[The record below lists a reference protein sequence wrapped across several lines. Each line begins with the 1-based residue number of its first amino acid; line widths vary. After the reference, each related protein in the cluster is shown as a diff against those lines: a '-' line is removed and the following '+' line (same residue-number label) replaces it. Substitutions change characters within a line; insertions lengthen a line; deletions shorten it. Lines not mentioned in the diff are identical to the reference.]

1 MVESDF
7 CANTGRADRGAR
19 SVDLWG
25 GRGFCILGGAAGLT
39 LDVDHSGE
47 PSNLARLLPIL
58 EALDAIYRIQRRLRP
73 TVNHLAS
80 PGRQNL
86 VTRYG
91 LVDLAGTVGRN
102 LGYPE
107 CCPTREKMDI
117 GEGARVRVLDLETL
131 IVSKRATAAKETTP
145 YGRSSGGRSPRR
157 KRRGGRL
164 DSSSLSSLFDRG
176 AQAKRVVLEID
187 GRGCRTPSPKRLQQP
202 QSTYLPPQTEA
213 KGWPLCVGLWKR
225 EIGAPFASH
234 PPAVVF
240 DGFLDGGVFFGKTH
254 QLQPDRVD

>member
-1 MVESDF
+1 M
-7 CANTGRADRGAR
+7 
-19 SVDLWG
+19 G

-91 LVDLAGTVGRN
+91 LVELAGTVGRN

-107 CCPTREKMDI
+107 LLPHSRGD
-117 GEGARVRVLDLETL
+117 GHWRVGPFRVLDLETL
-131 IVSKRATAAKETTP
+131 ILIKGAT
-145 YGRSSGGRSPRR
+145 GQR
-157 KRRGGRL
+157 
-164 DSSSLSSLFDRG
+164 
-176 AQAKRVVLEID
+176 
-187 GRGCRTPSPKRLQQP
+187 
-202 QSTYLPPQTEA
+202 
-213 KGWPLCVGLWKR
+213 
-225 EIGAPFASH
+225 
-234 PPAVVF
+234 
-240 DGFLDGGVFFGKTH
+240 
-254 QLQPDRVD
+254 

>member
-131 IVSKRATAAKETTP
+131 IVSKRATGQRK
-145 YGRSSGGRSPRR
+145 RPRR
-157 KRRGGRL
+157 MAGPPADARREEKEEGG
-164 DSSSLSSLFDRG
+164 DS
-176 AQAKRVVLEID
+176 
-187 GRGCRTPSPKRLQQP
+187 T
-202 QSTYLPPQTEA
+202 
-213 KGWPLCVGLWKR
+213 
-225 EIGAPFASH
+225 
-234 PPAVVF
+234 AVVF
-240 DGFLDGGVFFGKTH
+240 RAFSIEAPKRNGLYSRSTGEGAGHLARNGCSNLKAPTLH
-254 QLQPDRVD
+254 RRPKLKAGRYAWNSGRVK

>member
-131 IVSKRATAAKETTP
+131 IVSKRATGQRNRRPVLRRTLAEKKKKRGET
-145 YGRSSGGRSPRR
+145 R
-157 KRRGGRL
+157 
-164 DSSSLSSLFDRG
+164 
-176 AQAKRVVLEID
+176 
-187 GRGCRTPSPKRLQQP
+187 QQ
-202 QSTYLPPQTEA
+202 
-213 KGWPLCVGLWKR
+213 
-225 EIGAPFASH
+225 
-234 PPAVVF
+234 
-240 DGFLDGGVFFGKTH
+240 
-254 QLQPDRVD
+254 

>member
-131 IVSKRATAAKETTP
+131 IVSKRAT
-145 YGRSSGGRSPRR
+145 GQRNRR
-157 KRRGGRL
+157 PVLRRTLAEKKTRGG
-164 DSSSLSSLFDRG
+164 DS
-176 AQAKRVVLEID
+176 
-187 GRGCRTPSPKRLQQP
+187 T
-202 QSTYLPPQTEA
+202 
-213 KGWPLCVGLWKR
+213 
-225 EIGAPFASH
+225 
-234 PPAVVF
+234 AVVF
-240 DGFLDGGVFFGKTH
+240 RAFSIEAPKRNGLYSRSTGEGAGHLARNGCSNLKAPTFHRRPKLKAGRYAWDSGSGK
-254 QLQPDRVD
+254 